1 MCIRDRFP
9 ADFPTLQ
16 PRHHHV
22 EQHEIGLARAG
33 QFQRAYAVA
42 GGHDLRAAITAVF
55 TSSDFV
61 RF

>member
-1 MCIRDRFP
+1 VQRCTVSRIWNWAMGHGDVVGQVDVVP
-9 ADFPTLQ
+9 AVVVQ
-16 PRHHHV
+16 PIV
-22 EQHEIGLARAG
+22 DE
-33 QFQRAYAVA
+33 YVA